1 MTRDPL
7 GHDSVGLDATQLV
20 QKQASSQVFQQQL
33 KTYFSANMVLP
44 GVHLIDPN
52 QVIAAPVA
60 DDGQV
65 LTLERRQQIAASRPA
80 LNFDDPTQDFRN
92 IGAIEQEP
100 MGTSAEKAQR
110 QTIIIA
116 KAKQLELPELEGNL
130 VHGD

>member
-7 GHDSVGLDATQLV
+7 GHDSVGLDVSQIV

-33 KTYFSANMVLP
+33 RAYFQANMVLP
-44 GVHLIDPN
+44 GVHLIDHN
-52 QVIAAPVA
+52 QVIAPPVA
-60 DDGQV
+60 DDGAV

-92 IGAIEQEP
+92 VGAIDQEV
-100 MGTSAEKAQR
+100 MGASAEKAQR
-110 QTIIIA
+110 KTIILA
-116 KAKQLELPELEGNL
+116 RAKQLELPELEGNI